1 MTWTELVLNWISKET
16 LDIFFVI
23 DFELE
28 NMYGYIVKF
37 FWTYKRMGTL
47 LNLEI

>member
-23 DFELE
+23 NFELE
-28 NMYGYIVKF
+28 KVYGYIVKQ
-37 FWTYKRMGTL
+37 FWTYKRIEIL
-47 LNLEI
+47 LNLEL